1 MTWPELYASGVT
13 DLGLSDEQFWRSTPR
28 VLSAV
33 ADRVRQQDR
42 DAWRRSA
49 MVCAVIA
56 NANRDPKRRRKP
68 YTEAD
73 FIGRDD
79 GAKPKKKKSPDELL
93 MAAQMA
99 NQALGG
105 KDLRGARA

>member
-1 MTWPELYASGVT
+1 MTWPELYASGVV

-28 VLSAV
+28 VLNAL
-33 ADRVRQQDR
+33 ADRVGRRDR

-56 NANRDPKRRRKP
+56 NANRDPKKRRKA
-68 YTEAD
+68 YTESD
-73 FIGRDD
+73 FIGHDD
-79 GAKPKKKKSPDELL
+79 SAKPKKKSPEELL